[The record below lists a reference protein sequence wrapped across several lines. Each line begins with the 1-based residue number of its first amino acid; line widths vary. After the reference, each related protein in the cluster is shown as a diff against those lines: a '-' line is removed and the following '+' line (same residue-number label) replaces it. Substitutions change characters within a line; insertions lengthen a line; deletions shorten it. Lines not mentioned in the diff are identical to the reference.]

1 MKFVLITNNDSDGIG
16 QPVIKLFKNLLKEGH
31 QAKILTLHKSLN
43 NSKIIKIKRSFLTRL
58 FSFLLNFLK
67 KNFNELFWFNLSTI
81 NFISIKK
88 YLKPADIVII
98 YTFHKFISSKILE
111 QILKEK
117 KNVFLRPLDM
127 EIISGGCH
135 FNQSCDEFTKNCNN
149 CPKLNFDR
157 ILGIAN
163 KNLLAKKKIVKKYKP
178 KVIVQN
184 HYVEQLIKRSNVF
197 KNFKPIKIAVGVSKD
212 RSNFFSK
219 KYARKK
225 LGLDLNEK
233 IILFTTYNLSSYNKG
248 GHLLK
253 ESLKILEEKFLSN
266 EVINCRLVTLGN
278 KNGFET
284 NLKKIKHSNKGVV
297 TSDHQLNLYYRA
309 ADVLVSPSLYDFG
322 PHVVNESVSNDLPVV
337 SYKVGTANDVI
348 VNGINGFLVS
358 CYDTHKFAKFVYEII
373 YKKTNFKNK
382 NLKKRIKSLRSGK
395 YEALSF
401 IRLSHKYLKNNKN
414 YEKK

>member
-31 QAKILTLHKSLN
+31 QAKILTLHKSFN
-43 NSKIIKIKRSFLTRL
+43 NSKIIKIKRTFLTRL

-233 IILFTTYNLSSYNKG
+233 IILFTTYNLSSYNK
-248 GHLLK
+248 
-253 ESLKILEEKFLSN
+253 EDLS
-266 EVINCRLVTLGN
+266 
-278 KNGFET
+278 
-284 NLKKIKHSNKGVV
+284 VV
-297 TSDHQLNLYYRA
+297 
-309 ADVLVSPSLYDFG
+309 
-322 PHVVNESVSNDLPVV
+322 
-337 SYKVGTANDVI
+337 
-348 VNGINGFLVS
+348 
-358 CYDTHKFAKFVYEII
+358 
-373 YKKTNFKNK
+373 
-382 NLKKRIKSLRSGK
+382 
-395 YEALSF
+395 
-401 IRLSHKYLKNNKN
+401 
-414 YEKK
+414 

>member
-1 MKFVLITNNDSDGIG
+1 MKFVLITNNDSDGVG
-16 QPVIKLFKNLLKEGH
+16 QPVIKLFENLQKEGH
-31 QAKILTLHKSLN
+31 QAKILTLHKSYN
-43 NSKIIKIKRSFLTRL
+43 DSKIIKIKRSFFTRL

-67 KNFNELFWFNLSTI
+67 KNFNELFWFNLSTV
-81 NFISIKK
+81 NFINIKK
-88 YLKPADIVII
+88 YLKQADVVII

-111 QILKEK
+111 QIFREK
-117 KNVFLRPLDM
+117 KSVFLRPLDM

-135 FNQSCDEFTKNCNN
+135 FNQNCNEFIRGCNN

-163 KNLLAKKKIVKKYKP
+163 KNLLEKKKIIKKYKP

-184 HYVEQLIKRSNVF
+184 HYVEELIKKSTVF
-197 KNFKPIKIAVGVSKD
+197 KNFKPINIAVGVSKN
-212 RSNFFSK
+212 RSRFFSK

-225 LGLDLNEK
+225 LGLDLSEK

-253 ESLKILEEKFLSN
+253 ESLKILEKKFLSN
-266 EVINCRLVTLGN
+266 EVINCRLITLGN

-284 NLKKIKHSNKGVV
+284 NLKKIKHSNRGIVS
-297 TSDHQLNLYYRA
+297 SDLQLNLYYRA

-322 PHVVNESVSNDLPVV
+322 PHVINESVANDLPVV

-348 VNGINGFLVS
+348 VNSINGFLVS
-358 CYDTHKFAKFVYEII
+358 CYDTQKFAKFVYEII
-373 YKKTNFKNK
+373 YKKINFKNK
-382 NLKKRIKSLRSGK
+382 NLKNKIKSFRSGK

-401 IRLSHKYLKNNKN
+401 IRLSREVLKNKN
-414 YEKK
+414 EL